1 MSTIYPVV
9 AMLSVNKQSTF
20 HILGHDVRLGLITL
34 LALIDLLRIMN
45 VSGFSESLVVI

>member
-20 HILGHDVRLGLITL
+20 LIMGHDVRLGLNSKKLFLNEPPKMFLKGGVIVSY
-34 LALIDLLRIMN
+34 LI
-45 VSGFSESLVVI
+45 